1 VVPKRLEVRL
11 LFRVAAPYFLRA
23 LGQGQGPGEK
33 VRLATL
39 PAALEVTEMA
49 KVTLPL

>member
-1 VVPKRLEVRL
+1 LV
-11 LFRVAAPYFLRA
+11 FRVAAPYFLRA
-23 LGQGQGPGEK
+23 LGQAQGPGEK